1 MTVLWIIVGSL
12 LLVVWVLSVV
22 DIFRRH
28 YSGWTTVG
36 WLVLIVIL
44 PFVGSLI
51 YWRMRQPTQEEME
64 QELEQEY
71 LAQIE
76 QRRSAGARPFDSTGM
91 GP

>member
-51 YWRMRQPTQEEME
+51 YWRMRQPTREEIE
-64 QELEQEY
+64 QVY
-71 LAQIE
+71 LAQAE
-76 QRRSAGARPFDSTGM
+76 QRRSAAARPFDSTGL